1 MANRKIKRG
10 REMGEGVG
18 RAWFNGKIMGRG
30 RGRGMRWM
38 KGRRWRGRRG
48 GGDSSSWSPDGILQ
62 TPGLG
67 TGFDET
73 WTNKSNSSVNGVTLA
88 RSTG

>member
-30 RGRGMRWM
+30 KGRGVRWL

-48 GGDSSSWSPDGILQ
+48 GGRFIIRVTRRNFANSWVRDR
-62 TPGLG
+62 
-67 TGFDET
+67 
-73 WTNKSNSSVNGVTLA
+73 V
-88 RSTG
+88 